1 MAVKKESARIDI
13 SQLKPAEI
21 RKLILSKDSGGVI
34 FGKEEIEEQCTLIK
48 IRTNMPTYDYIG
60 GGGFTEGRWT
70 SIVGNP
76 SACKTTTALQV
87 IPAIHKHQSVQG
99 DFRYTAYID
108 PEGSFD
114 QKYATG
120 HGVDLSRVII
130 IRKKVLEDV
139 FEYVAELIQKGIV
152 GSIVFDSLDGLVP
165 RKTDDNSWANTM
177 GSLAGALSAHL
188 PNLFNITMDNK
199 VTVICI
205 RQARVKM
212 QTVSKGEIITF
223 SGGKAFEHFQ
233 DAIVITKR
241 LSNLNMSYTPIQ
253 IKAHKTR
260 SHRMGLILD
269 APLGVN
275 GIDRI
280 RDMVTIA
287 TNHGLI
293 EVAGGGWTTFGEFRC
308 QGADKF
314 VEYVREN
321 SNVQV
326 ELYNRVYN
334 EVIDVANV
342 VGVSNTIGEDITIAE
357 EVEGA

>member
-1 MAVKKESARIDI
+1 MAKKESSRIDI
-13 SQLKPAEI
+13 KQLKPAEI
-21 RKLILSKDSGGVI
+21 RKLILGKDSSGVI
-34 FGKEEIEEQCTLIK
+34 VGKEDIEDQCTLVK

-60 GGGFTEGRWT
+60 GGGITEGRWT
-70 SIVGNP
+70 AIVGNP

-87 IPAIHKHQSVQG
+87 IPAIHKHQSAQG
-99 DFRYTAYID
+99 DDRYTAYMD

-114 QKYATG
+114 QKYASG

-130 IRKKVLEDV
+130 VRKKVLEES
-139 FEYVAELIQKGIV
+139 FEYVADLIQKGLV
-152 GSIVFDSLDGLVP
+152 GSLVWDSLDGQVP
-165 RKTDDNSWANTM
+165 RKTDDNSWGNTM

-188 PNLFNITMDNK
+188 PNLFNMTMDNN
-199 VTVICI
+199 VTSLCI

-212 QTVSKGEIITF
+212 NVQSKGEIITF
-223 SGGKAFEHFQ
+223 SGGKAFEHFM
-233 DAIVITKR
+233 DAIFITKR

-269 APLGVN
+269 APLGAN

-287 TNHGLI
+287 MNHGLI

-314 VEYVREN
+314 VEYVRDN
-321 SNVQV
+321 KIVQK
-326 ELYNRVYN
+326 ELYDRVYN
-334 EVIDVANV
+334 EIIDVANV
-342 VGVSNTIGEDITIAE
+342 VGISNTIGDDIIIADDA
-357 EVEGA
+357 EV